1 MECRAH
7 PGRAALPWAGWLGEG
22 VGEAVG
28 EGVGEAVGEGVGEGL
43 GVLED
48 GWVHGCANG

>member
-28 EGVGEAVGEGVGEGL
+28 EGVGEGL